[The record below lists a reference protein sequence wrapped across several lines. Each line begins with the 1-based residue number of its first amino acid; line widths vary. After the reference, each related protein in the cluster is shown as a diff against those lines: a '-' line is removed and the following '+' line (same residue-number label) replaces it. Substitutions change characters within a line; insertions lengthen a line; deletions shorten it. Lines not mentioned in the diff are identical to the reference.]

1 MNKSLIITS
10 VLRHFACRG
19 FCCCSVTKSYLTLWD
34 SMDSS
39 TPGFSVLHFL
49 LLLKFMSIES
59 VMLSNHL
66 ILCCP
71 LLLLLWLFPR
81 IRVFS
86 NELLASGGQSIE
98 ASALATV
105 LPMNTQGWF
114 LLGLI
119 DLISLLSKGLS
130 SVFPRTTI
138 WKHQYPSLYGP
149 TLHIYVVHWRRE
161 WQTTSVFLP
170 WEPHEQYEKAKW

>member
-10 VLRHFACRG
+10 VLRHFACRC

-34 SMDSS
+34 SMDGS

-49 LLLKFMSIES
+49 LLLKFMSIEP

-71 LLLLLWLFPR
+71 FSFCLESFPASES
-81 IRVFS
+81 FPMS
-86 NELLASGGQSIE
+86 QLLASGGQSIG

-114 LLGLI
+114 VLGLI
-119 DLISLLSKGLS
+119 DLISVQARGLS
-130 SVFPRTTI
+130 GVFSSITI
-138 WKHQYPSLYGP
+138 QKHQFFGVQPSLWSNSHPYIC
-149 TLHIYVVHWRRE
+149 L
-161 WQTTSVFLP
+161 L
-170 WEPHEQYEKAKW
+170 EKP

>member
-59 VMLSNHL
+59 VMLSNQL

-86 NELLASGGQSIE
+86 SELLASGGQSIE

-119 DLISLLSKGLS
+119 DLISVQAKGLS
-130 SVFPRTTI
+130 GVFSSITI
-138 WKHQYPSLYGP
+138 QKHQFFGVQPSLWSNSH
-149 TLHIYVVHWRRE
+149 THTCL
-161 WQTTSVFLP
+161 L
-170 WEPHEQYEKAKW
+170 EKP